1 MGSLSRFWS
10 HLRVWPTW
18 NRTELEALGS
28 GRGGPGGRG
37 GGVPPPRSRLLERHP
52 VASGRNILPTQRD
65 SRKTTA
71 LCVQKALFLPK
82 RTAVCYN
89 D

>member
-28 GRGGPGGRG
+28 GRGGPG
-37 GGVPPPRSRLLERHP
+37 VPPRDP
-52 VASGRNILPTQRD
+52 VSSATQWPPGWNILPAQRD